1 MSASWRVVM
10 CDLFALSAASN
21 YSAPEALPLF
31 ASRASKNM
39 DGWGIGYFRKGRAF
53 VEKSAQRVYMPARV
67 HDSYQRLARVVSS
80 RIIISHVRFRTSGP
94 VDECHAHP
102 FTLRFCGSEW
112 LFAHNGK
119 APAIET
125 YRTQGEGIAGAAS
138 DSAKAF
144 EYLRDG
150 MISLCRKST
159 APLPLFDLVCQGTAR
174 MIEEYP
180 GEYNYLLSNGS
191 VIFAFT
197 NHRQFM
203 LLKGSRRLEGGLLLT
218 TLEQGLSDEK
228 WLRMAR
234 SSSARGLMLAV
245 SGTDVVVQRS
255 L

>member
-1 MSASWRVVM
+1 M
-10 CDLFALSAASN
+10 CDLFALSAATN
-21 YSAPEALPLF
+21 FSAPKALPLF
-31 ASRASKNM
+31 ASRASNNM

>member
-1 MSASWRVVM
+1 M
-10 CDLFALSAASN
+10 CDLFALSAATN

-31 ASRASKNM
+31 ASMASKNM
-39 DGWGIGYFRKGRAF
+39 DGWGIGYFRKGRAL
-53 VEKSAQRVYMPARV
+53 VEKSAQRVYLPGRV

-102 FTLRFCGSEW
+102 FTLKFCGSEW

-119 APAIET
+119 APAIES
-125 YRTQGEGIAGAAS
+125 YRTEGEVSAVAVS

-144 EYLRDG
+144 EFLRDRIASHCG
-150 MISLCRKST
+150 IYA
-159 APLPLFDLVCQGTAR
+159 APFPLFDHVCQGTAL
-174 MIEEYP
+174 MIKEYP
-180 GEYNYLLSNGS
+180 GEYNYLLTNGS

-203 LLKGSRRLEGGLLLT
+203 LLKGSRKLEGGLLLT
-218 TLEQGLSDEK
+218 TLEEGLSDEK

-234 SSSARGLMLAV
+234 SSSAQGLMLAI

>member
-1 MSASWRVVM
+1 M
-10 CDLFALSAASN
+10 CDLFALSAATN
-21 YSAPEALPLF
+21 FSAPKALPLF
-31 ASRASKNM
+31 AFRASKNM
-39 DGWGIGYFRKGRAF
+39 DGWGIGYFRKSRAF
-53 VEKSAQRVYMPARV
+53 VEKSAQRVYIPDRL

-80 RIIISHVRFRTSGP
+80 RIIISHVRFRTSGA

-102 FTLRFCGSEW
+102 FVLNFCGSDW

-125 YRTQGEGIAGAAS
+125 YRTEGEVVVGAVS

-144 EYLRDG
+144 EYLRDQIVSRCG
-150 MISLCRKST
+150 RSA
-159 APLPLFDLVCQGTAR
+159 APLPLVDLICQATRR
-174 MIEEYP
+174 MIEEFP
-180 GEYNYLLSNGS
+180 GDYNYLLSNGS
-191 VIFAFT
+191 VIFACT

-203 LLKGSRRLEGGLLLT
+203 LLKGSRKLEGGLLLT
-218 TLEQGLSDEK
+218 TLKEGLDDEK

-234 SSSARGLMLAV
+234 SSSARGLMLAI

>member
-1 MSASWRVVM
+1 
-10 CDLFALSAASN
+10 
-21 YSAPEALPLF
+21 
-31 ASRASKNM
+31 
-39 DGWGIGYFRKGRAF
+39 
-53 VEKSAQRVYMPARV
+53 
-67 HDSYQRLARVVSS
+67 
-80 RIIISHVRFRTSGP
+80 

-102 FTLRFCGSEW
+102 FTLKFCGSEW

-119 APAIET
+119 APAIESYGT
-125 YRTQGEGIAGAAS
+125 EGEVSAVAVS

-144 EYLRDG
+144 EFLRDR
-150 MISLCRKST
+150 IAST
-159 APLPLFDLVCQGTAR
+159 CGLYAAPLPLFDHVCQATAR
-174 MIEEYP
+174 MIKEYP

-203 LLKGSRRLEGGLLLT
+203 LLKGSRKLEGGLLLT
-218 TLEQGLSDEK
+218 TLEEGLSDEK

-234 SSSARGLMLAV
+234 SSSAQGLMLAV

>member
-1 MSASWRVVM
+1 
-10 CDLFALSAASN
+10 
-21 YSAPEALPLF
+21 
-31 ASRASKNM
+31 M

-53 VEKSAQRVYMPARV
+53 VEKSAQRVYLPGRV

-80 RIIISHVRFRTSGP
+80 RIIISHVRFRTSGA

-102 FTLRFCGSEW
+102 FILRFCGSDW

-119 APAIET
+119 APAIEN
-125 YRTQGEGIAGAAS
+125 YRTRGEGIAGAVS
-138 DSAKAF
+138 DSARAF
-144 EYLRDG
+144 EYLRDQ
-150 MISLCRKST
+150 MIPLCQKFA
-159 APLPLFDLVCQGTAR
+159 APFPLFDHVCQATAR
-174 MIEEYP
+174 MIREYP

-197 NHRQFM
+197 NHRQFV
-203 LLKGSRRLEGGLLLT
+203 LLKGSRKLEGGLLLT
-218 TLEQGLSDEK
+218 TLEKGLSDEK

-234 SSSARGLMLAV
+234 SSRAQGLMLAL

>member
-1 MSASWRVVM
+1 M
-10 CDLFALSAASN
+10 CDLFALSAATN

-39 DGWGIGYFRKGRAF
+39 DGWGIGYFRNGRAF
-53 VEKSAQRVYMPARV
+53 VEKSAQRVYLPGRV

-102 FTLRFCGSEW
+102 FVLQFCGSEW

-119 APAIET
+119 APAIES
-125 YRTQGEGIAGAAS
+125 YRTEGEVNAGAVS
-138 DSAKAF
+138 DSGRAF
-144 EYLRDG
+144 EFLRDR
-150 MISLCRKST
+150 MSSHCRIFAAS
-159 APLPLFDLVCQGTAR
+159 LPLFDHVCQATER

-180 GEYNYLLSNGS
+180 GEYNYLLSNGN

-203 LLKGSRRLEGGLLLT
+203 LLKGSGRLEGGLLLT

-234 SSSARGLMLAV
+234 STNTRGLMLAV

>member
-1 MSASWRVVM
+1 M
-10 CDLFALSAASN
+10 CDLFALSAATN

-39 DGWGIGYFRKGRAF
+39 DGWGIGYFRKGRAL
-53 VEKSAQRVYMPARV
+53 VEKSAQRVYLPGRV

-80 RIIISHVRFRTSGP
+80 RIIISHVRFRTSGL

-102 FTLRFCGSEW
+102 FTLKFCGSDW
-112 LFAHNGK
+112 LFAHNGR
-119 APAIET
+119 APAIES
-125 YRTQGEGIAGAAS
+125 YRTEGEASACAIS
-138 DSAKAF
+138 DSARAF
-144 EYLRDG
+144 EFLRDRLASYCG
-150 MISLCRKST
+150 T
-159 APLPLFDLVCQGTAR
+159 YAAPLPLFDHVCEATAR
-174 MIEEYP
+174 LISEYP

-191 VIFAFT
+191 AIFAFT

-203 LLKGSRRLEGGLLLT
+203 LLKGSRQLKGCLLLT
-218 TLEQGLSDEK
+218 TLAEGLSDER

-234 SSSARGLMLAV
+234 PSSAQGLMLAL

>member
-1 MSASWRVVM
+1 
-10 CDLFALSAASN
+10 
-21 YSAPEALPLF
+21 
-31 ASRASKNM
+31 M

-138 DSAKAF
+138 DSARAF